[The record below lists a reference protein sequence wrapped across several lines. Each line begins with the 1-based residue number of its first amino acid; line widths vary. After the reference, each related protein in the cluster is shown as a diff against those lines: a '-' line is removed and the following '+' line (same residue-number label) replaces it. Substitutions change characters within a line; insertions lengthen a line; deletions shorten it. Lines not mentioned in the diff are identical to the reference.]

1 MGHDVFISYSSSDA
15 SVAQQACEALE
26 ARDIRCW
33 IAPRNILPGMSY
45 AEAIIDAI
53 NHSSVMLLVFSARS
67 NRSQHVRREVER
79 AFSKEL
85 SILPFKIDGTIPD
98 RDMEYFV
105 AGSHWLDSSSQMH
118 GNWTQTLS
126 TSILDL
132 LARRQRD
139 TRHKAASHE
148 TKRKSPSE
156 AATRPVSTGAAPE
169 DTGASPQ
176 SSGTSPLVEG
186 WRLHS
191 TPQSIL
197 WLNIISDNGRDFHFS
212 LTDSHQGAIVPHERV
227 SLQQETY
234 SNLRGVLADLTNPG
248 RAADPA
254 DFAKLG
260 LFLFRLV
267 LPPAVQTALSRHGG
281 PVSFATE
288 ELQLPWEL
296 LHDGQK
302 FLCLNQPVARQ
313 PQTYQ
318 VADQLFASDMSGSG
332 ESNGR
337 VLIVADP
344 AGDLPSAA
352 AEAEELRGLFHREAV
367 PCDTLIGPREC
378 SYLNI
383 MNRLSEGGYDII
395 HYCGHACTLPERQCS
410 AIVLA
415 NQQLLMAEEIC
426 RVMRGHPVAFLN
438 ACHSSVMAAAGAS
451 PGMSGGVLSS
461 AQNVRSLAQAF
472 VHGNRVGRGRAVIGS
487 MWWLHDDVARGLARN
502 FYEQLLRGQT
512 LGESLRLA
520 RCHVEQSQG
529 DPALWSCYVL
539 FGDPLLGWQR
549 TSAAED
555 SSEPAPAAATKPAVQ
570 GIKGVFSDLPDGPP
584 WGDDTR
590 IVLLAAVASMS
601 TMNWS
606 FLSTIHLLL
615 GFTYLDNGI
624 LNAALRERDLNPDI
638 TRRALR
644 QVLARSTRSSAS
656 TEMSLGA
663 NIKKS
668 LVGAKRLARDA
679 GDAEVGE
686 QHLLRSMLE
695 VPGAGA
701 ATVLE
706 RLDVDVAKLLA
717 RLQEAE
723 PPLPT
728 TPPPTTPA
736 TTTPPASP
744 ATTAAEPQVSSPPV
758 SGLFHADG
766 SLHRSRFTSG
776 ALAALEAAAE
786 VACATGWEELRGPHV
801 FLGLLQ
807 DQSGILCQSLR
818 QIDVAIEPLA
828 EIVATGCRQS
838 QAVGRTPRLHR
849 EFLSDRALHI
859 IQEAEQLAGET
870 NPIGEP
876 ELVVAMLKDPRQFA
890 TKVMQAQK
898 VDLRALRERV
908 AASRPPESATR
919 HSRSTSVAEEESRA
933 PEPLAPLVEQFEY
946 HLAQAD
952 WATAGQ
958 TAAAIVKTAPQRAVG
973 HLLRSRVSGRQAEL
987 EPDAELARQF
997 RHQAIRAL
1005 ERGLT
1010 QCSAASEQQPLREAI
1025 ADLCH
1030 EQGNWEPSGPS

>member
-1 MGHDVFISYSSSDA
+1 MAHDVFISYSSSDET
-15 SVAQQACEALE
+15 VARQACEVIE
-26 ARDIRCW
+26 AQGIRCW
-33 IAPRNILPGMSY
+33 IAPRDILPGMSY

-53 NHSSVMLLVFSARS
+53 NHSSLLLLIFSARS

-79 AFSKEL
+79 AVSKEVN
-85 SILPFKIDGTIPD
+85 ILPFKIDGTIPD
-98 RDMEYFV
+98 RDMEYYV
-105 AGSHWLDSSSQMH
+105 SASHWLDSSSRMH
-118 GNWTQTLS
+118 GDWQQTLS
-126 TSILDL
+126 QSVIDL
-132 LARRQRD
+132 LARQQLD
-139 TRHKAASHE
+139 TRRKAASRE
-148 TKRKSPSE
+148 PKGTLLAE
-156 AATRPVSTGAAPE
+156 AAMPSVSTGSQSE
-169 DTGASPQ
+169 DAGASASVTPAR
-176 SSGTSPLVEG
+176 EG
-186 WRLHS
+186 WLSRS
-191 TPQSIL
+191 TPQSVL
-197 WLNIISDNGRDFHFS
+197 WLNIISDDGRDFHFS
-212 LTDSHQGAIVPHERV
+212 LTDSQRGAIVPHERV
-227 SLQQETY
+227 QLQQETY
-234 SNLRGVLADLTNPG
+234 NNLRGVLTDLTNP
-248 RAADPA
+248 RRTADPA
-254 DFAKLG
+254 DFAKFG

-267 LPPAVQTALSRHGG
+267 LPPAVQDAISRHGG

-296 LHDGQK
+296 LHDGRK

-318 VADQLFASDMSGSG
+318 VADQLFAGDAPRPNESG
-332 ESNGR
+332 GR
-337 VLIVADP
+337 VLIIADP
-344 AGDLPSAA
+344 AGDLRSAA

-426 RVMRGHPVAFLN
+426 RVMRGNPVAFLN
-438 ACHSSVMAAAGAS
+438 ACHSSVMTGTSVSPPHMAARS
-451 PGMSGGVLSS
+451 LSS

-502 FYEQLLRGQT
+502 FYEHLLRGQT

-555 SSEPAPAAATKPAVQ
+555 SSEPAPVAAAKPAVQ
-570 GIKGVFSDLPDGPP
+570 GIKGAFSDLPDGPP

-590 IVLLAAVASMS
+590 VVLLAAVASMS

-644 QVLARSTRSSAS
+644 QVLAKSTRNSVPPG
-656 TEMSLGA
+656 MSIGG
-663 NIKKS
+663 NIKKA
-668 LVGAKRLARDA
+668 LGGAKRLARDA

-706 RLDVDVAKLLA
+706 MLEIDVAKLLA
-717 RLQEAE
+717 RLHEGA

-728 TPPPTTPA
+728 TPPLPTA
-736 TTTPPASP
+736 TPPASP
-744 ATTAAEPQVSSPPV
+744 ATTAAEPNLKPPLHQSPDCFTRTARLIAPDSPRARWRPWAPQPKSLATPV
-758 SGLFHADG
+758 GKSC
-766 SLHRSRFTSG
+766 
-776 ALAALEAAAE
+776 AAPMFFSAY
-786 VACATGWEELRGPHV
+786 
-801 FLGLLQ
+801 
-807 DQSGILCQSLR
+807 
-818 QIDVAIEPLA
+818 
-828 EIVATGCRQS
+828 CR
-838 QAVGRTPRLHR
+838 
-849 EFLSDRALHI
+849 
-859 IQEAEQLAGET
+859 T
-870 NPIGEP
+870 NPAFCGR
-876 ELVVAMLKDPRQFA
+876 VSKRW
-890 TKVMQAQK
+890 
-898 VDLRALRERV
+898 ALRLQRSPMRSPQ
-908 AASRPPESATR
+908 AAGNPGPMLEHRGCTASSFLTRRCTSFKAR
-919 HSRSTSVAEEESRA
+919 HS
-933 PEPLAPLVEQFEY
+933 
-946 HLAQAD
+946 
-952 WATAGQ
+952 
-958 TAAAIVKTAPQRAVG
+958 
-973 HLLRSRVSGRQAEL
+973 GRMM
-987 EPDAELARQF
+987 PF
-997 RHQAIRAL
+997 
-1005 ERGLT
+1005 
-1010 QCSAASEQQPLREAI
+1010 
-1025 ADLCH
+1025 
-1030 EQGNWEPSGPS
+1030 